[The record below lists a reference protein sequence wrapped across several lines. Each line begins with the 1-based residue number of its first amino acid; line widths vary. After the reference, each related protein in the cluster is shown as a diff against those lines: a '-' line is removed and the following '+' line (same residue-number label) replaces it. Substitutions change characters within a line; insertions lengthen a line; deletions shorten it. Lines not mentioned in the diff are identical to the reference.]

1 MDAQAALLSG
11 IAHFRFYQRGVK
23 NVPAERMWY
32 IMWLMVKRGNQE

>member
-1 MDAQAALLSG
+1 MEAQEAHLSG
-11 IAHFRFYQRGVK
+11 IATFRFCQRGVK